1 MIRSNDKSKN
11 NKKSGKMNKFDINN
25 KYKEEEIL
33 SLNKI
38 SKFFIKNLKYLSFY
52 IAMESELA

>member
-1 MIRSNDKSKN
+1 
-11 NKKSGKMNKFDINN
+11 MNKFDINN

-38 SKFFIKNLKYLSFY
+38 SKFFIKNLRYLSFY
-52 IAMESELA
+52 IALESDLA